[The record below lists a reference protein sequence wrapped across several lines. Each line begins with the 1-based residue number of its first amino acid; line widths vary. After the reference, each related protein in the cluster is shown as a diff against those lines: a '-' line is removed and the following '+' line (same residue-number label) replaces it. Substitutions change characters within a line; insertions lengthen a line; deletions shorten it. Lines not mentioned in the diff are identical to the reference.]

1 MLKKLAFVLGL
12 VFLSGCANGLS
23 NTSTPTGEPASST
36 PRFIPSSSP
45 SPTATSNPSP
55 TLEFVN
61 IPTPTLTLY
70 TVVINDNLTS
80 IAKKFN
86 ITLEELLAANP
97 KIGSQ
102 ALTVGTVLTIP
113 TSQVSSSVPT
123 ATPVPVT
130 LQQVQCYPNQ
140 DGSLYCLALLKN
152 DHPETFQNLSVLITL
167 VGPDG
172 TILNSQTAY
181 SPLDLLPSGK
191 SIPMITLFQ
200 APVPQNWQPQARL
213 LTASLLLSANS
224 LYPSISLQNSLVE
237 VDWGG
242 LNARIRGQAFLS
254 ASNLKASR
262 VWVLAVAYDQVGNVI
277 GFTRWESNF
286 TLSYP
291 DHLSFE
297 FTVASLGPQIDHVDL
312 LVEAAK

>member
-1 MLKKLAFVLGL
+1 MRKIYTFFLGL
-12 VFLSGCANGLS
+12 VFLSGCASGLPK
-23 NTSTPTGEPASST
+23 TSTPTEESASFT
-36 PRFIPSSSP
+36 PIIIPSSSP
-45 SPTATSNPSP
+45 SPAATSDPSP
-55 TLEFVN
+55 TLEFIN

-70 TVVINDNLTS
+70 TVVLNDNLTS

-113 TSQVSSSVPT
+113 TGQVSASERT

-130 LQQVQCYPNQ
+130 IQQVQCYPNQ
-140 DGSLYCLALLKN
+140 DGSFYCLALLKN
-152 DHPETFQNLSVLITL
+152 DHPETLQDLSVLISL
-167 VGPDG
+167 VGSDG

-181 SPLDLLPSGK
+181 SLLDLLPPGK
-191 SIPMITLFQ
+191 SIPLIALFQ
-200 APVPQNWQPQARL
+200 APIPQNWQPQTRL
-213 LTASLLLSANS
+213 LTASFMRSTGS
-224 LYPSISLQNSLVE
+224 FYPSITLLNNLVE

-242 LNARIRGQAFLS
+242 LNARIHGQAVLS
-254 ASNLKASR
+254 ASNRQASR

-277 GFTRWESNF
+277 GFTRWESNSS
-286 TLSYP
+286 LSYP
-291 DHLSFE
+291 DQLSFD
-297 FTVASLGPQIDHVDL
+297 FSVASLGPQIDHVEV

>member
-1 MLKKLAFVLGL
+1 MQKILAFALGM
-12 VFLSGCANGLS
+12 VFLSGCASGLA
-23 NTSTPTGEPASST
+23 NTSTPTGEPARTTPLYVSS
-36 PRFIPSSSP
+36 FSP
-45 SPTATSNPSP
+45 SPAVTADPSP
-55 TLEFVN
+55 TLEVVN

-70 TVVINDNLTS
+70 TVALNDNLTS

-113 TSQVSSSVPT
+113 TGQASASEPT

-130 LQQVQCYPNQ
+130 IQQVKCYPNQ
-140 DGSLYCLALLKN
+140 DGSVYCLALLKN
-152 DHPETFQNLSVLITL
+152 DHPETLQDLSVLITL
-167 VGPDG
+167 VDTDG
-172 TILNSQTAY
+172 TILNSQTAS

-191 SIPMITLFQ
+191 SIPLIALFK
-200 APVPQNWQPQARL
+200 APVTQNWQPQARL
-213 LTASLLLSANS
+213 LTASFLRSAVAP
-224 LYPSISLQNSLVE
+224 YPSISLLNSLVE

-242 LNARIRGQAFLS
+242 LNARIHGQAVLS
-254 ASNLKASR
+254 ASGLQASR

-277 GFTRWESNF
+277 GFTRWESNS
-286 TLSYP
+286 TLSFP
-291 DHLSFE
+291 DQLSFE
-297 FTVASLGPQIDHVDL
+297 FSVASLGPQIDHVEL